1 MASVGNGHLATIV
14 YSETV
19 YMNGL
24 YNGERG
30 ESHRAR
36 IPSRINV
43 SMELSKNEISQQRFV
58 LDTQQ
63 GAAKFNKFALSF
75 PSFTRS

>member
-1 MASVGNGHLATIV
+1 MASVGNGHISTTV
-14 YSETV
+14 YTDTV

-36 IPSRINV
+36 IPSRNNIK
-43 SMELSKNEISQQRFV
+43 LSTSASDVVTDHVFG
-58 LDTQQ
+58 LDVAQ
-63 GAAKFNKFALSF
+63 GMSWI
-75 PSFTRS
+75 TV

>member
-1 MASVGNGHLATIV
+1 MATVGNGHIATVV
-14 YSETV
+14 YSDTI

-36 IPSRINV
+36 IPSYINV
-43 SMELSKNEISQQRFV
+43 RVQSPEIVPRRYA
-58 LDTQQ
+58 LDTEK
-63 GAAKFNKFALSF
+63 GNLIFHISSVIKFSRIQLHV
-75 PSFTRS
+75 